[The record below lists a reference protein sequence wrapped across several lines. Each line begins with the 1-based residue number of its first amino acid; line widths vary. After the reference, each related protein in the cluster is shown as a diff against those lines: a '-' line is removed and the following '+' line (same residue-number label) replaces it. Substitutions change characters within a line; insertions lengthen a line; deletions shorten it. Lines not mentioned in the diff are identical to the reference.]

1 MDKETQAKFDELE
14 KKVDDQQEVIDTLLD
29 EFENHH
35 HTGLDSQQIDGT
47 SLKETPFAKIQNP
60 TSAGATYNQSQIT
73 SIVSSVNVIIEY
85 LEDLHITSD
94 Q

>member
-47 SLKETPFAKIQNP
+47 SLKETPFAKVAAP
-60 TSAGATYNQSQIT
+60 TDSTLLYSQSNAQEAVDAINLII
-73 SIVSSVNVIIEY
+73 SI
-85 LEDLHITSD
+85 LETTKITSD